1 MNLKLYDTPGDFLTD
16 NADFL
21 REFEAAA
28 QLSIGNAAAH
38 RDEPCRPDLL
48 FGRFEQDG
56 NAALLFSYTAPYNLL
71 LHAIDG
77 DPAALSGTVLLADH
91 LLKENIP
98 IRGVNASKALCNA
111 FFSAYCKPYRVA
123 YGMDIMVLRELVE
136 PPDVPGKARLATEA
150 DLPLVIKWH
159 QAFYREVLHEEPPED
174 EPQRVRNFYE
184 KQGLYVFETPESGLV
199 STAHTSSRE
208 LPHGV
213 SVSGVYTPPE
223 HRGHGYCQNTVAAL
237 CRDSLKNGADYV
249 TLFVDKKNPFSNH
262 VYAKLGFEVLE
273 ENFDCRMEGV

>member
-1 MNLKLYDTPGDFLTD
+1 MKIKLYDTPGDFLLD

-21 REFEAAA
+21 QEYEAAT

-56 NAALLFSYTAPYNLL
+56 SASLLFSHTAPYNLL
-71 LHAIDG
+71 LHAIPG
-77 DPAALSGTVLLADH
+77 DPAALSGTVLLAEY
-91 LLKENIP
+91 LLKEQVA

-123 YGMDIMVLRELVE
+123 YGMDIMVLKELIE
-136 PPDVPGKARLATEA
+136 PPVVSGTARLATEA
-150 DLPLVIKWH
+150 DLPLLTQWH
-159 QAFYREVLHEEPPED
+159 QTFYREALNEEPPED
-174 EPQRVRNFYE
+174 EPQRVRGFYE
-184 KQGLYVFETPESGLV
+184 KQGLYVFETPEGELV

-208 LPHGV
+208 LPHGM

-237 CRDSLKNGADYV
+237 CRDSLNKGADYV

-262 VYAKLGFEVLE
+262 VYAKLGFEILE
-273 ENFDCRMEGV
+273 ENFDCRLEDA